1 MTTVDHQPH
10 RRHRTI
16 VALRSTAVTA
26 LAALIAAVVTVGFTN
41 PAAAAETTGRLD
53 VEAVEEFVGDQLD
66 RHRIPGGT
74 LAIID
79 GGQVTHTA
87 AFGNAGADQP
97 MTPETPMPI
106 GSVTKAFTAVAILQL
121 VENGDLDLDAP
132 VRDYLPWFTVDHTT
146 ASAQITVRHLL
157 QHTSGLSDRGY
168 NHVLPEDT
176 SLEEAVRDLEHARP
190 TAEVGSRHQYFN
202 PNYSVLALLIETAS
216 GRPYGSYLADNII
229 EPLGMSDTYAADPDS
244 VDGTIAQGHLKL
256 FGYPVAFNP
265 PYDQWR
271 QGADGVIST
280 APDLTRLAIALSGDG
295 TFEGVRLL
303 SAGSINQMWTPHGVD
318 GTPYGLGWE
327 PGEHHGEKAGGHGGA
342 DPAFSAELAVLPDRA
357 RGYVLLIN
365 SDHLLD
371 LMVARPQIQVG
382 MLDLLQDRTPTE
394 GGLTMKTIGAAT
406 LLLTLLITVMAIR
419 SAYKLRGW
427 TARARTMSKAELL
440 RAIAPKFLV
449 PALVWLAIYQ
459 LSPLLMDGRA
469 FNLRYVGAYF
479 LPDLVILLVV
489 ATLPDVIL
497 GVYMLATALR
507 ARRTPPSANLT
518 AHHEPATTYPAH
530 AGS

>member
-1 MTTVDHQPH
+1 MTTADHQPH
-10 RRHRTI
+10 RLHRTI

-26 LAALIAAVVTVGFTN
+26 LAAFIAAVVTVGFTN
-41 PAAAAETTGRLD
+41 PAAAAQTTGRLD
-53 VEAVEEFVGDQLD
+53 VEAVDEFVDGQLD

-74 LAIID
+74 LALID
-79 GGQVTHTA
+79 GGRVTHTA
-87 AFGNAGADQP
+87 AFGNADADQP
-97 MTPETPMPI
+97 MTAEISMPI
-106 GSVTKAFTAVAILQL
+106 GSVTKVFTAVAILQL
-121 VENGDLDLDAP
+121 VESGDLELDAP

-146 ASAQITVRHLL
+146 ASTQITVRHLL
-157 QHTSGLSDRGY
+157 QHTSGLSDPGY
-168 NHVLPEDT
+168 NRVLPEDT
-176 SLEEAVRDLEHARP
+176 SLEEAVRDLQHARP

-202 PNYSVLALLIETAS
+202 PNYSVLALLIESTS
-216 GRPYGSYLADNII
+216 GSSYGGYLADNIV
-229 EPLGMSDTYAADPDS
+229 EPLGMSGTYAADPGGAGD
-244 VDGTIAQGHLKL
+244 TTAQGHLKL
-256 FGYPVAFNP
+256 FGYPVAVDP
-265 PYDQWR
+265 PYDLWR

-280 APDLTRLAIALSGDG
+280 VPDLARLAIALSGDG
-295 TFEGVRLL
+295 TVEGARLL
-303 SAGSINQMWTPHGVD
+303 SPDSVAQMWTPHGVD
-318 GTPYGLGWE
+318 GAPYGLGWE
-327 PGEHHGEKAGGHGGA
+327 PGEHRGEKAGGHGGA
-342 DPAFSAELAVLPDRA
+342 DPAFSAELAVLPDRG

-365 SDHLLD
+365 SDHLFD

-382 MLDLLQDRTPTE
+382 MLDLLQDRPPTD

-427 TARARTMSKAELL
+427 ADRARTMSKAELL
-440 RAIAPKFLV
+440 RSIAPKFVV

-469 FNLRYVGAYF
+469 FNVRYVGAYF

-507 ARRTPPSANLT
+507 ARRTPLSADVT
-518 AHHEPATTYPAH
+518 AHDERTTYPAH
-530 AGS
+530 AAS